1 MRSSALSLAAVTAV
15 LMLSATGLAAC
26 GDKSAAPDAA
36 PGSTSA
42 GGVEAA
48 TAVDPGVAMP
58 EDAPPQEEAIAEDS
72 APAQTASQ
80 GEAGSCTA
88 EIGSTA
94 AIRLAERCTMVSPA
108 SHPPCNPAN
117 PCELVQGEIDR
128 SCAMYGAG
136 ETKPA
141 ECAA

>member
-1 MRSSALSLAAVTAV
+1 MRSPVLSLAAVTAV

-26 GDKSAAPDAA
+26 GDRSASPEAAPRN
-36 PGSTSA
+36 
-42 GGVEAA
+42 VEAA

-58 EDAPPQEEAIAEDS
+58 EDAPPQEEAMAETP
-72 APAQTASQ
+72 APAHTGVPA
-80 GEAGSCTA
+80 ETGSCTA
-88 EIGSTA
+88 EVGAAA
-94 AIRLAERCTMVSPA
+94 AIRLVERCTMVSPA

-117 PCELVQGEIDR
+117 PCAMIQGEIDR